1 MEFTPTQELI
11 LLIISWIVLIAGFI
25 IWNDYE

>member
-1 MEFTPTQELI
+1 MDFTPQQELI
-11 LLIISWIVLIAGFI
+11 LLAIAWICLVVGFI